1 MLGKNL
7 LVAPIIIE
15 KSPTSVFDTFRQ
27 VTDSDVQKLLSNSE
41 MTSCL
46 IDPAPTL
53 VLKECKESL
62 RPIYT
67 RILINLSLQSA
78 VMPEP
83 LKIAMLDP
91 LLKVNAHSDI
101 FQNFR
106 PVSNL
111 KFLSKLV
118 ERAVFVQLDE
128 YLVENELH
136 EVFQSAY
143 KSFHSTETSLLRVQ
157 NDILQSLD
165 KNQSVILVL
174 LDLSAAFDTTG
185 HEILLSRLA
194 ERFGISG
201 NVLAWFK
208 SYLSSRSQFVNNNGT
223 YSSTHNLKYGVPQ
236 GSVLGPILYLLYTA
250 PVADDT
256 QLYESFEEAGQFAER
271 HFAERHFAE
280 RTFCRRTFCERTF
293 CGRTFCRTDVL
304 PNGHFSERTFYR
316 K

>member
-1 MLGKNL
+1 M
-7 LVAPIIIE
+7 
-15 KSPTSVFDTFRQ
+15 
-27 VTDSDVQKLLSNSE
+27 TDSDVRKLLSNSE

-67 RILINLSLQSA
+67 RILINLTLQSA

-91 LLKVNAHSDI
+91 LLKKVNAHSDI

-118 ERAVFVQLDE
+118 ERAVFVQLNE

-143 KSFHSTETSLLRVQ
+143 KSFHSTSLLRVQ
-157 NDILQSLD
+157 NDILRSLD
-165 KNQSVILVL
+165 
-174 LDLSAAFDTTG
+174 
-185 HEILLSRLA
+185 
-194 ERFGISG
+194 
-201 NVLAWFK
+201 
-208 SYLSSRSQFVNNNGT
+208 NN
-223 YSSTHNLKYGVPQ
+223 
-236 GSVLGPILYLLYTA
+236 
-250 PVADDT
+250 
-256 QLYESFEEAGQFAER
+256 
-271 HFAERHFAE
+271 
-280 RTFCRRTFCERTF
+280 
-293 CGRTFCRTDVL
+293 
-304 PNGHFSERTFYR
+304 
-316 K
+316 